1 MKKIIKLTILTVI
14 IINLNS
20 CFLYASYAVNSV
32 AQYSENYPHSVSE
45 VYNVVLNK
53 VQRKDI
59 KITKNIFT
67 SDEAVIDADINSVKY
82 HGTFKI
88 NIVKITDN
96 ASTLT
101 IKYDIFGDKS
111 KSKEFLNN
119 VKQALHN

>member
-1 MKKIIKLTILTVI
+1 MKKIIKLTILAVI

>member
-1 MKKIIKLTILTVI
+1 M
-14 IINLNS
+14 
-20 CFLYASYAVNSV
+20 
-32 AQYSENYPHSVSE
+32 
-45 VYNVVLNK
+45 NK

-88 NIVKITDN
+88 NIIKITDN